1 MRLLSTLPAPS
12 EVILL
17 AVAITIFGCQDT
29 GTNGARNAGVRPVLA
44 IVDSKQASNLA
55 HNSNPKPQSVIIRPV
70 APKLAAPAPEP
81 VIVRSVA
88 PKVAAPAPE
97 PVIIRSVVPKLDTQ
111 MTKGPAIKISHLT
124 PKFNEVRVGL
134 LLPLTGQGAFL
145 GKTLFDAAI
154 LALFSKKT
162 ENFVLMPFDTQSS
175 KEGAAAAAHNAV
187 QAGIKL
193 AIGPIFSDA
202 VTGAA
207 PVFQNAGIKVIALSN
222 NQAVA
227 EPGIFL
233 AGLFPQAQIKRL
245 LEYASKKGKNRL
257 AVLVP
262 TGPYGTRIVGAT
274 RSAVSAAGIKLVR
287 IEKYGESE
295 EDIARAVRALSNY
308 NERRASLLDQISI
321 LKKQGDEGSQRALA
335 RLQVLETLGTIPF
348 DSLLVVASGSALV
361 NVGAQLGNFDV
372 DTKRV
377 QLLGLGGWGS
387 NKTGAEPPLVGSWFA
402 TIPFHADDNFSRNYV
417 KTYGSK
423 PHPLGTTVY
432 DLVALA
438 AIMGPKDGSKYNETK
453 LTAKTGF
460 SGASGLFRFLD
471 DGRSEHSLEVREI
484 LPRGSKLIDPAQT
497 RFSPEPK

>member
-1 MRLLSTLPAPS
+1 MRLLSTLPLSS
-12 EVILL
+12 ELILL
-17 AVAITIFGCQDT
+17 AVAVTIVGCQDT
-29 GTNGARNAGVRPVLA
+29 ETSRTRKAGVGPMLTTA
-44 IVDSKQASNLA
+44 DTKQASNLA
-55 HNSNPKPQSVIIRPV
+55 HNLNPKPQAVILRS
-70 APKLAAPAPEP
+70 ATPKLGAPAPEP
-81 VIVRSVA
+81 VILRSAA
-88 PKVAAPAPE
+88 PK
-97 PVIIRSVVPKLDTQ
+97 LGTH
-111 MTKGPAIKISHLT
+111 MLKGPATKISRPT
-124 PKFNEVRVGL
+124 PKDHEIRVGL

-145 GKTLFDAAI
+145 GETLFDAAK
-154 LALFSKKT
+154 LALFSKKAD
-162 ENFVLMPFDTQSS
+162 NFVLMPFDTQSS
-175 KEGAAAAAHNAV
+175 KEGAVVAARDAV
-187 QAGIKL
+187 RAGIKL

-207 PVFQNAGIKVIALSN
+207 PIFQNAGIKVIALSN
-222 NQAVA
+222 NQSVA

-245 LEYASKKGKNRL
+245 LEYAAKKGKNRL

-262 TGPYGTRIVGAT
+262 AGPYGTRIVGAT
-274 RSAVSAAGIKLVR
+274 RSAVATAGIKLVR
-287 IEKYGESE
+287 IVKYDKSE
-295 EDIARAVRALSNY
+295 EDIARAVRDLSNY
-308 NERRASLLDQISI
+308 NERRGSLLDQISV

-335 RLQVLETLGTIPF
+335 RLKVLETLGTIPF
-348 DSLLVVASGSALV
+348 DALLVVASGSALV

-372 DTKRV
+372 DTKRI

-402 TIPFHADDNFSRNYV
+402 TIPFHADDNFTRSYI

-438 AIMGPKDGSKYNETK
+438 AIIGPKDGSKYNERR
-453 LTAKTGF
+453 LTAKSGF
-460 SGASGLFRFLD
+460 SGAGGLFRFLN

-497 RFSPEPK
+497 SFGPKPN